1 VKKRLRAD
9 FEGAS
14 AVEFALVLP
23 VLLLLVF
30 GVIYF
35 GFAFNTK
42 MTLTQSA
49 REGARL
55 GATFPVD
62 ETGAPTDDW
71 YAAVFARIGDSA
83 FGDAGLGNSPRE
95 ICVGYV
101 GPAGGTPQWRTSG
114 PILESQCEVDVS
126 PEVAAEPH
134 VRVLVARVV
143 PLEFIVATPD
153 VRVVA
158 TAVARYEGLLPELPE
173 PEPEP

>member
-1 VKKRLRAD
+1 
-9 FEGAS
+9 
-14 AVEFALVLP
+14 VLP

-42 MTLTQSA
+42 MTLTQAA

-62 ETGAPTDDW
+62 AGGAATAEW
-71 YAAVFARIGDSA
+71 YDAVFARIEDAA
-83 FGDAGLGNSPRE
+83 FGDVGLGNGPRDV
-95 ICVGYV
+95 CVGFV
-101 GPAGGTPQWRTSG
+101 GLGGGEPLWETRGDITSS
-114 PILESQCEVDVS
+114 ECDVDVS

-143 PLEFIVATPD
+143 PLEFIVAPSE
-153 VRVVA
+153 VRVVS
-158 TAVARYEGLLPELPE
+158 TAVSRYEGLLPEP
-173 PEPEP
+173 PDD